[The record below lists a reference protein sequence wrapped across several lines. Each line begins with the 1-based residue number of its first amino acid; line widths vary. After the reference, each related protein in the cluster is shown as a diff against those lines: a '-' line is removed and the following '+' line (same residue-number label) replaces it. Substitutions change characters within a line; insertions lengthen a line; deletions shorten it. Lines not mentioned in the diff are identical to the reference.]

1 MPKQTTPNPSKK
13 CFSFDLN
20 KCVGC
25 HACVVACS
33 IENKTEPA
41 ILWREVTPVNPIGY
55 PGIPLF
61 HFSLACNHCTD
72 APCMKNCPAQ
82 AYSRDKLTGAVMHHP
97 EKCIGC
103 QYCTWACPYDAPK
116 FNPKTRIIEKCTFC
130 NHRLLESLKP
140 ACANLCPTG
149 ALDFIDMTDEL
160 VYTGI
165 QGFTDIGIK
174 PSIKIIPSRKEKPI
188 LIGSETDFE
197 DLSFAPPKTVSKIN
211 LWHEWPLAVFT
222 LIATLLV
229 SAFTARFFKGTEM
242 QPLVLIIPGGIGL
255 FLSLFHLGK
264 KSRAWR
270 SIFGIKHSWLS
281 REIVFFM
288 LFLGIAVTSTFI
300 EIGRIGSVAGVLL
313 GIIALVS
320 IDMVYKLAIQATKL
334 SFHSAHVVLSFIL
347 FTGLLSGQYYLF
359 TVMIVLKTG
368 LYIYRKWEMHK
379 KGGNI
384 RLFISACRLDML
396 ISFPL
401 MFWIFGIPNIQW
413 WIFASILLGEII
425 DRAEYY
431 DELEIIT
438 PQKQIHTDYYK

>member
-1 MPKQTTPNPSKK
+1 
-13 CFSFDLN
+13 
-20 KCVGC
+20 VGC

-33 IENKTEPA
+33 IENRTEPA
-41 ILWREVTPVNPIGY
+41 TLWREITPFNPTGY

-61 HFSLACNHCTD
+61 HFSLACNHCAD

-82 AYSRDKLTGAVMHHP
+82 AYSRDILTGAVMHHP

-116 FNPKTRIIEKCTFC
+116 FNPKTRIVEKCSFC
-130 NHRLLESLKP
+130 NHRISESLKP

-149 ALDFIDMTDEL
+149 ALDFIDMPDEL
-160 VYTGI
+160 IYTGI
-165 QGFTDIGIK
+165 LGFTDIGIK
-174 PSIKIIPSRKEKPI
+174 PSIKIIPPRKEKPA
-188 LIGSETDFE
+188 LICSETDFE
-197 DLSFAPPKTVSKIN
+197 ALPLAPKKPFSKIN
-211 LWHEWPLAVFT
+211 LRHEWPLAVFT

-229 SAFTARFFKGTEM
+229 SAYTAGFFKGTEIH
-242 QPLVLIIPGGIGL
+242 PLVLIISGGMGL
-255 FLSLFHLGK
+255 FMSLFHLGK
-264 KSRAWR
+264 KIRAWR

-288 LFLGIAVTSTFI
+288 LFLGIAVTSTI
-300 EIGRIGSVAGVLL
+300 VEIGRIGSVAGIIC

-320 IDMVYKLAIQATKL
+320 IDMVYRLAIQATKL

-347 FTGLLSGQYYLF
+347 FTGLLTGQYYIF
-359 TVMIVLKTG
+359 TVMLVLKVG

-379 KGGNI
+379 KGKNI
-384 RLFISACRLDML
+384 RLFISAWRLDML

-401 MFWIFGIPNIQW
+401 LFWVFGIPNIQW
-413 WIFASILLGEII
+413 WIFASILIGEII

-431 DELEIIT
+431 DELDIIT
-438 PQKQIHTDYYK
+438 PQKQILSDYKKTIMNV